1 VRFRDLLGRSEKN
14 DADPSRGRLVTAP
27 EAPLPVPPADR
38 ESQEPR
44 PPRTAPSS
52 PDVPV
57 ADRFALLLAEEQGE
71 APVVPR
77 PAAPP
82 ALTLT
87 DRDIDRIA
95 LRVAE
100 RLADTPLAADLQR
113 VVAEVSERL
122 VKEEIQRIR
131 QAAESRLSSDEL
143 ANDH

>member
-1 VRFRDLLGRSEKN
+1 MTTSG
-14 DADPSRGRLVTAP
+14 APS
-27 EAPLPVPPADR
+27 PVPPADP
-38 ESQEPR
+38 EPQEPR
-44 PPRTAPSS
+44 PARTAPST

-71 APVVPR
+71 APVVA
-77 PAAPP
+77 PAAALPAPP
-82 ALTLT
+82 LT

-100 RLADTPLAADLQR
+100 RLAETPLAADVQR
-113 VVAEVSERL
+113 IVAEVAERL

-131 QAAESRLSSDEL
+131 LAAESRPPSDEL